1 MHFAT
6 GMRLLK
12 YILLLQLLFLPGLL
26 RAQEANV
33 LETVVVEDYSISS
46 PVNYPSSFSTTIYT
60 EDYEGE
66 FETTADLINL
76 APGTTVRDFGG
87 FGKLKT
93 VSIRGSSNEQ
103 VVILLDGIKINNSLG
118 GGVDLSTI
126 PAGIIDRIEV
136 IRGGSSAIAGTEA
149 IGGIINIITK
159 KADP

>member
-1 MHFAT
+1 MLKAT
-6 GMRLLK
+6 GIRLLK
-12 YILLLQLLFLPGLL
+12 YILIIPVLFLPGLL
-26 RAQEANV
+26 RAQDSNI
-33 LETVVVEDYSISS
+33 LDTVIVEDYSIKS

-118 GGVDLSTI
+118 GRSRPFTI
-126 PAGIIDRIEV
+126 PAGFIDRIEV
-136 IRGGSSAIAGTEA
+136 IRGGSSAVAGS
-149 IGGIINIITK
+149 
-159 KADP
+159 